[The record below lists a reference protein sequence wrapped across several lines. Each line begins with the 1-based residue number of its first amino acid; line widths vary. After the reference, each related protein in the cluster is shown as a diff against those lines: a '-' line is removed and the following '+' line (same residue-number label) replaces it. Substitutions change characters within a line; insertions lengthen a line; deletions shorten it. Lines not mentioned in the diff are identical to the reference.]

1 MITLTSI
8 VNGALQQINESI
20 IDDLMNLG
28 YSHDNAVKV
37 VTEFDG
43 YNFSEDAMSNPIDF

>member
-8 VNGALQQINESI
+8 VNGALQQINEQI
-20 IDDLMNLG
+20 IDDLMDLG

-43 YNFSEDAMSNPIDF
+43 YNFNSVIM